1 MLLYAGII
9 LVVISAITTAT
20 VLAVD
25 AYDRQHGGR
34 STG

>member
-9 LVVISAITTAT
+9 LVVISAITAAT

-25 AYDRQHGGR
+25 ACDRLHGGR
-34 STG
+34 SKG